1 VTTHFQ
7 KRILHDF
14 STTTQMNIMTYQHI
28 FFQIQKG
35 GPTKESGGNWWAPP
49 ARSGESRACK
59 CILGILYN
67 HRVAL

>member
-1 VTTHFQ
+1 
-7 KRILHDF
+7 
-14 STTTQMNIMTYQHI
+14 MNIMTYQHI